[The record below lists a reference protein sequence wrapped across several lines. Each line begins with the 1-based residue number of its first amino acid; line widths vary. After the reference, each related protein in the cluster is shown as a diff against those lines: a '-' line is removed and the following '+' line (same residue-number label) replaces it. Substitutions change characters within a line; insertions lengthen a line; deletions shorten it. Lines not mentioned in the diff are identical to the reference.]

1 MESVLYMTF
10 VCKPDSKSTSSSWTS
25 ILKPTISQSNHHTY
39 SDVRRTSM
47 FIVAARVAP
56 VCFGEH
62 KWFVGHA
69 LLFFSLATI
78 VLAKFTNILL
88 GRPSVVAAARQ
99 HKFEQLHR
107 RFSGHEMSSGA
118 QVS

>member
-69 LLFFSLATI
+69 LLFFFLATI

-88 GRPSVVAAARQ
+88 GRPSVVARLGTPS
-99 HKFEQLHR
+99 E
-107 RFSGHEMSSGA
+107 GDPTSGA
-118 QVS
+118 SRT